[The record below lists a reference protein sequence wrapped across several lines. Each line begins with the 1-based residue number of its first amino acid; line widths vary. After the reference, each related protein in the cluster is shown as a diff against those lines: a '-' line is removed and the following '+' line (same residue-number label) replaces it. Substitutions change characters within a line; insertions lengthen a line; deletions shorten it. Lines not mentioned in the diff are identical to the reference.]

1 VTYDTWKLQDP
12 ESAGFYRFDEK
23 DEEDDMER
31 SQQCAVEG
39 RAYLVVARQACSEA
53 VRCLP
58 SYGGPKAALDEI
70 QRARDA
76 LTEAALRISEYL
88 KLREAADRDEMPF

>member
-12 ESAGFYRFDEK
+12 ESAGFYRFDD

-31 SQQCAVEG
+31 DQQCAVEG
-39 RAYLVVARQACSEA
+39 RAYLTIARRGCTDAMRA
-53 VRCLP
+53 MDGRG
-58 SYGGPKAALDEI
+58 YPKGALEEI
-70 QRARDA
+70 QRVRDA
-76 LTEAALRISEYL
+76 LTEAALRISECL